1 MYTVPADAK
10 YTRETFITE
19 ILKMQ
24 LTDGV
29 NGNAY
34 GGWVL
39 GGYGSSSDVDITA
52 MAIQA
57 LAPYYNDDTVYT
69 YVNTAAGTTVSKTV
83 RQCVD
88 EALDRLGS
96 MMNASAGFSSWN
108 TNNAESIAQV
118 IVALCALGIDP
129 AADERFVTADGQTLL
144 DGLLRFRV
152 SDGRLSPRPR
162 RRLEFDGQRSGDVC
176 ARRVL
181 AVGKRYARA
190 VRYARRLDGGDA
202 RSHRRGDCGH

>member
-1 MYTVPADAK
+1 MYEVPSDAA
-10 YTRETFITE
+10 YQRELFIKE

-29 NGNAY
+29 DGNKY

-69 YVNTAAGTTVSKTV
+69 YKNEISGDEVSKTV

-88 EALDRLGS
+88 
-96 MMNASAGFSSWN
+96 
-108 TNNAESIAQV
+108 
-118 IVALCALGIDP
+118 
-129 AADERFVTADGQTLL
+129 
-144 DGLLRFRV
+144 
-152 SDGRLSPRPR
+152 
-162 RRLEFDGQRSGDVC
+162 
-176 ARRVL
+176 
-181 AVGKRYARA
+181 
-190 VRYARRLDGGDA
+190 
-202 RSHRRGDCGH
+202 